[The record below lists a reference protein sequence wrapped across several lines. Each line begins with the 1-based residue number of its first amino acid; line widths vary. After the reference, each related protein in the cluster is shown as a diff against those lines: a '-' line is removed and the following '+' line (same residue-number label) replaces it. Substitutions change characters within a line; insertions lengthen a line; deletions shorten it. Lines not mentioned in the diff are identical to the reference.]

1 MANITYEMEKLLA
14 KLSQEQDSANK
25 EMKTCRKVEF
35 ICQEKRRRHR
45 FFRVDEKRTRKSINK
60 DENMIRALARKK
72 YLHKQLEL
80 LAANQRAVEEFLMR
94 YTEAT
99 ADEIL
104 ERLPKPIRPYC
115 FSHPDRKGRW
125 GDGFYRQSDYMP
137 EKKIHTTS
145 KGLKVRS
152 KSEVLIAEKLYEHNI
167 EFRYEQILQIEQMEF
182 APDFTIM
189 ADDGRLIYWEH
200 CGLTGS
206 KKYMDR
212 HKRKLEIYERAD
224 IAPWTNLII
233 TYDDQYGNIN
243 MNVVESEIKCKI
255 KGGAF

>member
-25 EMKTCRKVEF
+25 EMKNLPEGRISSV
-35 ICQEKRRRHR
+35 KRNGVDT

-115 FSHPDRKGRW
+115 FSPPDRKDRW
-125 GDGFYRQSDYMP
+125 GEASYRQSDYMP

-243 MNVVESEIKCKI
+243 MNVEESEIKCKI

>member
-25 EMKTCRKVEF
+25 EMKNLPEGRISSVKRNGVET
-35 ICQEKRRRHR
+35 

>member
-25 EMKTCRKVEF
+25 EMKNLPEGRISSV
-35 ICQEKRRRHR
+35 KRNGVDT

-115 FSHPDRKGRW
+115 FSPPDRKDRW
-125 GDGFYRQSDYMP
+125 GEASYRQSDYMP
-137 EKKIHTTS
+137 EKKIHTS
-145 KGLKVRS
+145 S

-167 EFRYEQILQIEQMEF
+167 EFRYEQILQIEQREF